1 MTDNKYSKLRI
12 FISWSGDRSKNAAKA
27 FRDWLPIVLQNVKPY
42 FTPDDIEKGTRWAG
56 EIRSELE
63 TSSFGVIFLTRD
75 NLKSPWILFEAGA
88 LSKLDNSKVA
98 PILLDVTP
106 AEVAGPL
113 GQLQLTPFNKEEFR
127 KLIISINREL
137 GELGLNE
144 STLATVFDHWW
155 PNLDQAIQGA
165 IQATPNPSIKVVRTE
180 REMLE
185 EVLERVRR
193 ISAREENPTR
203 TTKLGSDLAKALA
216 GYYMPPDETPVAD
229 LELPVRHIHCLEAA
243 GILSLG
249 QLRRMGISDLTMIPN
264 LGKNGVHNIVS
275 VLNGMGIV
283 LAE

>member
-1 MTDNKYSKLRI
+1 MTDGKYSKLRI
-12 FISWSGDRSKNAAKA
+12 FISWSGDRSKDAAKA

-42 FTPDDIEKGTRWAG
+42 FTPDDIDKGTRWAG

-63 TSSFGVIFLTRD
+63 ISSFGVIFLTRD

-144 STLATVFDHWW
+144 STLSTVFDHWW
-155 PNLDQAIQGA
+155 PNLDQAIQAA
-165 IQATPNPSIKVVRTE
+165 IQATPNHSIKVLRTE

-193 ISAREENPTR
+193 ISVREENTPR
-203 TTKLGSDLAKALA
+203 ATKLGFDLAKALA
-216 GYYMPPDETPVAD
+216 GYIPPDETPLAD
-229 LELPVRHIHCLEAA
+229 LMFSIRHTRCLEAA
-243 GILSLG
+243 GILTLG
-249 QLRRMGISDLTMIPN
+249 QLRRMGISDLTMVPN
-264 LGKNGVHNIVS
+264 LGKEGVYDILS